1 MFKYRFSKDFNG
13 RRVNLKDQKEIQPQ
27 EIFLDKIS
35 YDRGEIGLKM
45 NVSLSARAFYLL
57 FLLFFSSFLI
67 LGCKSFSLQVVH
79 GEDYYEM
86 AQKNKF
92 AYKDIES
99 SRGIIYDR
107 NMNQLVFNRPKFSLV
122 YTKSDS
128 DQEFDF
134 INELSKNLNLDYDDI
149 VEKINNSKNEKIV
162 ILEDINQKDLIFLEI
177 KTKNLD
183 NFEIEKKMIREYD
196 NAEAFSHLIGY
207 TGKISPE
214 ELSSDYSLKDY
225 IGKTGLEKFYEDY
238 LRINPG
244 KLKIEKDAVGRIKSE
259 EVADMAESG
268 NSLVLWIDAGLQKK
282 SYESLENMVNSL
294 DSKGAVAIAI
304 NPKNG
309 GVLAMV
315 SYPGFDS
322 NAFARGISSSGLAE
336 LFEDNRNPLF
346 NRAVSGTYPAG
357 STIKPIIGTAVL
369 EEELVSP
376 EKQFYSSGQ
385 ISVTNPWNPSQPS
398 IFRDWQAHGWV
409 DLRRAI
415 AVSSNVYFYTVGGG
429 YGGQKGLGA
438 VIMKKYLEMFG
449 WNSKTGI
456 DIPQE
461 KEGFLPDPDWKKEN
475 IGSSWTVG
483 DDYNM
488 SIGQGY
494 MFTTPIEVVNS
505 FVAIANRGTLYR
517 PMILKEV
524 LDNNGQVI
532 EKKEVE
538 VLNHDFVKKE
548 NLEIVRE
555 GMRLAVTEGSAT
567 TLNSLPVA
575 VAAKTGTAQIPKAGY
590 YHNWVTVFAPYED
603 PEIVLTVMIEEVEG
617 VRAAALPVAKE
628 ILEWYFEN
636 R

>member
-92 AYKDIES
+92 VYKDIES

-225 IGKTGLEKFYEDY
+225 IGKTGLEKFYENY

-309 GVLAMV
+309 GVLAMA

-322 NAFARGISSSGLAE
+322 NAFARGISSSELAE
-336 LFEDNRNPLF
+336 LFEDDRNPLF

-369 EEELVSP
+369 EEGLVSP

-385 ISVTNPWNPSQPS
+385 ISVTNPWNPSQSS

-461 KEGFLPDPDWKKEN
+461 KEGFLPDPDWKKKN

-483 DDYNM
+483 DDYNT

-603 PEIVLTVMIEEVEG
+603 PEIVLTIMIEEVSG